1 MYGKEYR
8 NRENSDLYKDK
19 FMKKY
24 IKRFV
29 IIIGLLLAALFIAN
43 VLFPYFCKH
52 PTSEYAREVS
62 QMGEGIRSEQ
72 EANGEKTEN
81 SERIRCID
89 DNEEALIWRLR
100 MIGAAKESVVLSTFD
115 LRADDSGSEILAAL
129 YHAADRGVQVQ
140 LLIDG
145 IYQKLFLDGNKLFQA
160 LSAHENVEVR
170 IYNPI
175 TVTNLFRLNYRMHD
189 KYIIVDER
197 MYLLGGRNTNDIFL
211 GDKQT
216 GINADRDIL
225 MYDTSDGESDSLLE
239 LEDYFERI
247 WNEDHVSRKKD
258 RHGQECYTEQYHEL
272 EAKYD
277 TLRKK
282 YMDIDTY
289 DNWEEDTFP
298 VDKITLIDNGT
309 QAGRKNPQVLQAIE
323 ALALQGENV
332 IIQTPYVIC
341 NDYMYGVLEH
351 ISEKAD
357 TKVILNAVE
366 KGSNPWGCTDYL
378 NQKQKILD
386 TGVMVYE
393 LMNEHAVHT
402 KVVLVDDDIS
412 IVGSYNLDMRS
423 TYLDTELMLV
433 IESQELNEQ
442 IRATEDTYIE
452 KSKEVCPDGQETEGS
467 LYKEKTLNKKK
478 QMFYSVL
485 RILVRP
491 FRHLL

>member
-1 MYGKEYR
+1 
-8 NRENSDLYKDK
+8 
-19 FMKKY
+19 MKKY
-24 IKRFV
+24 IIRLMK
-29 IIIGLLLAALFIAN
+29 IIGLLLAALFIAN

-52 PTSEYAREVS
+52 PTSAYARKVS
-62 QMGEGIRSEQ
+62 QVGQNAGGEQ
-72 EANGEKTEN
+72 EKNAEEIEN
-81 SERIRCID
+81 NERIRCID

-100 MIGAAKESVVLSTFD
+100 MIGAAKENIVLATFD

-129 YHAADRGVQVQ
+129 YQAADRGVQVQ

-145 IYQKLFLDGNKLFQA
+145 IYQKLFLDSNKLFQA

-189 KYIIVDER
+189 KYLIVDER

-225 MYDTSDGESDSLLE
+225 MYDISGGKADSFLKLE
-239 LEDYFERI
+239 HYFQQI
-247 WNEDHVSRKKD
+247 WNENHVVKKKNH
-258 RHGQECYTEQYHEL
+258 HGQEYYAEQYNEL
-272 EAKYD
+272 RGKYD
-277 TLRKK
+277 TLRRK
-282 YMDIDTY
+282 YKDIENY
-289 DNWEEDTFP
+289 DDWEKDTFA
-298 VDKITLIDNGT
+298 VEKITLIDNGT
-309 QAGRKNPQVLQAIE
+309 QAGRKSPQVLQAIE

-341 NDYMYGVLEH
+341 NNYMYEVLENV
-351 ISEKAD
+351 SKKAE

-378 NQKQKILD
+378 NQKQRILD
-386 TGVMVYE
+386 TGVTVYE
-393 LMNEHAVHT
+393 LMNEHAVHA
-402 KVVLVDDDIS
+402 KAVLVDDDIS

-433 IESQELNEQ
+433 IESKQLNEQ
-442 IRATEDTYIE
+442 IRDTETIYME
-452 KSKEVCPDGQETEGS
+452 KSKEVQADGQETEGS
-467 LYKEKTLNKKK
+467 LYKEKTLDKKK
-478 QMFYSVL
+478 KMFYSAL
-485 RILVRP
+485 RVLVRP

>member
-1 MYGKEYR
+1 
-8 NRENSDLYKDK
+8 
-19 FMKKY
+19 MKKF
-24 IKRFV
+24 IKRLT

-43 VLFPYFCKH
+43 VLFPYFYKH

-62 QMGEGIRSEQ
+62 QMRENIRPEQKENEGKIES
-72 EANGEKTEN
+72 

-100 MIGAAKESVVLSTFD
+100 MIGSAKESVVLSTFD
-115 LRADDSGSEILAAL
+115 LRGDDSGSEILAAL
-129 YHAADRGVQVQ
+129 YHAADRGVRVQ

-170 IYNPI
+170 IYNPV
-175 TVTNLFRLNYRMHD
+175 TVMNLFRLNYRMHD
-189 KYIIVDER
+189 KYVIVDEK

-211 GDKQT
+211 GDKKT
-216 GINADRDIL
+216 GINEDRDIL
-225 MYDTSDGESDSLLE
+225 MYDASGGESSSLLK
-239 LEDYFERI
+239 LEGYFQQI
-247 WNEDHVSRKKD
+247 WNEEHVSRKKSC
-258 RHGQECYTEQYHEL
+258 HEQKYYSEQYAIL
-272 EAKYD
+272 EEKYD
-277 TLRKK
+277 TLQTR
-282 YMDIDTY
+282 YPDIDSY
-289 DNWEEDTFP
+289 DDWKADTFS

-309 QAGRKNPQVLQAIE
+309 QAERKSPQVLQAIE
-323 ALALQGENV
+323 ALAMQGAHV

-341 NDYMYGVLEH
+341 SDYMYGVLEH
-351 ISEKAD
+351 ISEKTD

-386 TGVMVYE
+386 TGVTVYE

-402 KVVLVDDDIS
+402 KAVLIDDDIS
-412 IVGSYNLDMRS
+412 IVGSYNLDIRS

-433 IESQELNEQ
+433 IESPELNEQ
-442 IRATEDTYIE
+442 IRAIEAAYME
-452 KSKEVCPDGQETEGS
+452 KSKEVQPDGQETEGS
-467 LYKEKTLNKKK
+467 LYKERTLDKKK
-478 QMFYSVL
+478 QIFYSVL